1 MNNKEKSLLKLE
13 VDNKL
18 LVIILKFLSI
28 QGI

>member
-28 QGI
+28 QEI

>member
-1 MNNKEKSLLKLE
+1 MNNKEKSLLKIE